1 MLIVLYKSEIVSWT
15 KYGMFHYVLNKTIML
30 RWSLMPQIDPSHIA
44 RCAQLAM
51 ILEVS
56 ATPKPGNIDRDHNY
70 TDTRF
75 EHFLASAV
83 GVYPI
88 LEKAA
93 LSKAGIGRLIY
104 DSVMESSKWQS
115 GGNTHF
121 GAFILLIP
129 LVMAGGRC
137 ENKKCLKEEV
147 SRIVRET
154 TVDDAF
160 EFYRAFSRAGV
171 KVKPVADL
179 DLTDTDSIEKI
190 MTQGLTLFDLMEIS
204 ASYDMIAE
212 EWVNGFE
219 KTFECRVL
227 IQEKIKKY
235 GINDAVVLTF
245 MELLSRNKDTF
256 IRTKFDIMKAEDISM
271 RATSILQKGDM
282 KGIMN
287 DICQFDEELLKEGV
301 NPGSTADIIIAGLFV
316 SLFEGMR
323 F

>member
-1 MLIVLYKSEIVSWT
+1 MA
-15 KYGMFHYVLNKTIML
+15 
-30 RWSLMPQIDPSHIA
+30 QIDPSHIA

-70 TDTRF
+70 IDTRF

-93 LSKAGIGRLIY
+93 NSKAGVGKLIF
-104 DSVMESSKWQS
+104 DSVTESGKWQS

-121 GAFILLIP
+121 GAFLLLIP

-137 ENKKCLKEEV
+137 ENKKRLREAV
-147 SRIVRET
+147 SRIIRET
-154 TVDDAF
+154 TVDDAV
-160 EFYRAFSRAGV
+160 EFYRAFARAGV
-171 KVKPVADL
+171 KVKPVDDL
-179 DLTDTDSIEKI
+179 DLADTDSIEKI
-190 MTQGLTLFDLMEIS
+190 MAQGLTLFDMMDMS
-204 ASYDMIAE
+204 SGYDMIAE

-219 KTFECRVL
+219 KTFQCSAMIR
-227 IQEKIKKY
+227 EKISKY

-245 MELLSRNKDTF
+245 MELLSRNNDTF
-256 IRTKFDIMKAEDISM
+256 IRTKFDIKKAEEVSM
-271 RATSILQKGDM
+271 RAKIILQKGDM
-282 KGIMN
+282 TQIKN

>member
-1 MLIVLYKSEIVSWT
+1 MTHI
-15 KYGMFHYVLNKTIML
+15 N
-30 RWSLMPQIDPSHIA
+30 PSHIA

-83 GVYPI
+83 GVYPV

-93 LSKAGIGRLIY
+93 VSKAGIGKLIY
-104 DSVMESSKWQS
+104 DSIVESRKWQS

-137 ENKKCLKEEV
+137 ENKKCLEEKV
-147 SRIVRET
+147 QKIVRET
-154 TVDDAF
+154 TVDDSV
-160 EFYRAFSRAGV
+160 EFFRAFAGAGV

-179 DLTDTDSIEKI
+179 DLTDTDSIGQIK
-190 MTQGLTLFDLMEIS
+190 TKGLTLYDLMDIS
-204 ASYDMIAE
+204 ASYDMIAD

-219 KTFECRVL
+219 KTFECSFL

-256 IRTKFDIMKAEDISM
+256 IRTKFDIKKAEEVAM
-271 RATSILQKGDM
+271 RAGSILRKGELTRIR
-282 KGIMN
+282 K

>member
-1 MLIVLYKSEIVSWT
+1 MNY
-15 KYGMFHYVLNKTIML
+15 
-30 RWSLMPQIDPSHIA
+30 SHIA

-88 LEKAA
+88 LERAVI
-93 LSKAGIGRLIY
+93 SDSGVGELIHK
-104 DSVMESSKWQS
+104 SVLESGKWQS

-137 ENKKCLKEEV
+137 ENAPCLKEQIQK
-147 SRIVRET
+147 IVRET
-154 TVDDAF
+154 TVDDAV
-160 EFYRAFSRAGV
+160 EFYRAFSESRV
-171 KVKPVADL
+171 KVKPVTDL
-179 DLTDTDSIEKI
+179 DLSDTDSIEKI
-190 MTQGLTLFDLMEIS
+190 KAQGLTLFDMMEIS
-204 ASYDMIAE
+204 GSYDMIAG
-212 EWVNGFE
+212 EWINGFD
-219 KTFECRVL
+219 KTFECSTM
-227 IQEKIKKY
+227 IQDKIRKY

-245 MELLSRNKDTF
+245 MELLSRNNDTF
-256 IRTKFDIMKAEDISM
+256 ISTKFNMKKAEEVSM
-271 RATSILQKGDM
+271 RARNILLKGDM
-282 KGIMN
+282 DRIRN
-287 DICQFDEELLKEGV
+287 EIRQFDEELLNEGI

>member
-1 MLIVLYKSEIVSWT
+1 MT
-15 KYGMFHYVLNKTIML
+15 
-30 RWSLMPQIDPSHIA
+30 QIDPSHIA

-93 LSKAGIGRLIY
+93 ISKAGVGKLIY
-104 DSVMESSKWQS
+104 DSVVESSKWQS

-137 ENKKCLKEEV
+137 ENKECLEKEV
-147 SRIVRET
+147 QKIVRET
-154 TVDDAF
+154 TVEDAV
-160 EFYRAFSRAGV
+160 EFYRAFARAGV

-179 DLTDTDSIEKI
+179 DLKDTDSIEKI
-190 MTQGLTLFDLMEIS
+190 KAQGLTLFDLMDIS

-212 EWVNGFE
+212 EWANGFE
-219 KTFECRVL
+219 KTFECSTL
-227 IQEKIKKY
+227 IQEKIRNY

-256 IRTKFDIMKAEDISM
+256 IRTKFDIKKAGDVSM

-282 KGIMN
+282 TRIKM

>member
-1 MLIVLYKSEIVSWT
+1 MSN
-15 KYGMFHYVLNKTIML
+15 LNIM
-30 RWSLMPQIDPSHIA
+30 ICTDPSHIA

-83 GVYPI
+83 GIYPI

-93 LSKAGIGRLIY
+93 ASESGIGELIHKA
-104 DSVMESSKWQS
+104 VIESGKWQS

-129 LVMAGGRC
+129 LVMAGGGC
-137 ENKKCLKEEV
+137 ENKSCLKEQV
-147 SRIVRET
+147 QKIVRET
-154 TVDDAF
+154 TVDDAV
-160 EFYRAFSRAGV
+160 EFYLAFSKAKV
-171 KVKPVADL
+171 KVKPVDDL
-179 DLTDTDSIEKI
+179 DLSDTDSIEKI
-190 MTQGLTLFDLMEIS
+190 KEEGLTLFDMMEIS
-204 ASYDMIAE
+204 GSYDLIAG

-219 KTFECRVL
+219 KTFECAVL
-227 IQEKIKKY
+227 IQDKIKKY

-256 IRTKFDIMKAEDISM
+256 IVTKFDRKKAEEISM
-271 RATSILQKGDM
+271 RAKNILQNDM
-282 KGIMN
+282 NIIRNEIQK
-287 DICQFDEELLKEGV
+287 FDEELLNEGV

>member
-1 MLIVLYKSEIVSWT
+1 MS
-15 KYGMFHYVLNKTIML
+15 
-30 RWSLMPQIDPSHIA
+30 PSHIA

-51 ILEVS
+51 LLEVS

-93 LSKAGIGRLIY
+93 RSDSGIG
-104 DSVMESSKWQS
+104 SVIREAVNESSRWQS

-129 LVMAGGRC
+129 LVMAAGKC
-137 ENKKCLKEEV
+137 EERSCLKTRVEKV
-147 SRIVRET
+147 VRGT
-154 TVDDAF
+154 TVEDAI
-160 EFYRAFSRAGV
+160 EFYRAFSELKV
-171 KVKPVADL
+171 KVKPVGDL
-179 DLTDTDSIEKI
+179 DLGETSSIKKI
-190 MTQGLTLFDLMEIS
+190 KQQGLTLYNLMEIS
-204 ASYDMIAE
+204 GSYDMIAE
-212 EWVNGFE
+212 EWTEGFK
-219 KTFECRVL
+219 KTFDCASS
-227 IQEKIKKY
+227 IKNKIKKLS
-235 GINDAVVLTF
+235 INDAVVFTF
-245 MELLSRNKDTF
+245 MEILSYNKDTF
-256 IRTKFDIMKAEDISM
+256 IQTKFDIKKADEVSM
-271 RATSILQKGDM
+271 RARAIMQKECKEEIID
-282 KGIMN
+282 KIHT
-287 DICQFDEELLKEGV
+287 FDEELLKDGI

>member
-1 MLIVLYKSEIVSWT
+1 MTS
-15 KYGMFHYVLNKTIML
+15 N
-30 RWSLMPQIDPSHIA
+30 DPSHIA

-51 ILEVS
+51 LLEVS

-93 LSKAGIGRLIY
+93 RSKSGAGALIHEA
-104 DSVMESSKWQS
+104 VAESGKWQK

-129 LVMAGGRC
+129 LVMAAGRC
-137 ENKKCLKEEV
+137 AKITSLQWHARRV
-147 SRIVRET
+147 LRET
-154 TVDDAF
+154 TVEDAV
-160 EFYRAFSRAGV
+160 EFYRAFSEAKV
-171 KVKPVADL
+171 KVKPVNDL
-179 DLTDTDSIEKI
+179 DLGDTASIDKI
-190 MTQGLTLFDLMEIS
+190 KAQGLTLYDLMKIS
-204 ASYDMIAE
+204 CSYDMIAE
-212 EWVNGFE
+212 EWVNGFR
-219 KTFECRVL
+219 KTFDCAGS
-227 IQEKIKKY
+227 IQEMVEEK
-235 GINDAVVLTF
+235 GINDAVVHTF
-245 MELLSRNKDTF
+245 MFNLAFHKDTF
-256 IRTKFDIMKAEDISM
+256 IQTKFDSKKAEEVSKRAKEIFEKSFLEDI
-271 RATSILQKGDM
+271 TD
-282 KGIMN
+282 
-287 DICQFDEELLKEGV
+287 DIKTFDDELLSEGI

>member
-1 MLIVLYKSEIVSWT
+1 MSGERVMPRLVLLFRVNMT
-15 KYGMFHYVLNKTIML
+15 
-30 RWSLMPQIDPSHIA
+30 QIDPSHIA

-56 ATPKPGNIDRDHNY
+56 ATPKPGNIDRNHNY
-70 TDTRF
+70 IDTRF

-93 LSKAGIGRLIY
+93 CSKTGVGEFIHR
-104 DSVMESSKWQS
+104 SVTESGKWQR

-137 ENKKCLKEEV
+137 EDITCLKGQV
-147 SRIVRET
+147 QKIVRET
-154 TVDDAF
+154 TVEDAV
-160 EFYRAFSRAGV
+160 EFYIAFSKSQV
-171 KVKPVADL
+171 KVRPVDDL
-179 DLTDTDSIEKI
+179 DLSDTGSIEKI
-190 MTQGLTLFDLMEIS
+190 KTHGLTLFNLMDIS
-204 ASYDMIAE
+204 GSYDMIAE
-212 EWVNGFE
+212 EWVNGFT
-219 KTFECRVL
+219 KTFECAGL
-227 IQEKIKKY
+227 IQDKIKKY

-256 IRTKFDIMKAEDISM
+256 IRTKFNQKKAEEVSM
-271 RATSILQKGDM
+271 RAKSILQRGDM
-282 KGIMN
+282 DKIR
-287 DICQFDEELLKEGV
+287 DEIRFFDEELLKEGV

>member
-1 MLIVLYKSEIVSWT
+1 MT
-15 KYGMFHYVLNKTIML
+15 
-30 RWSLMPQIDPSHIA
+30 RIDPSHIA

-51 ILEVS
+51 VLEVS

-93 LSKAGIGRLIY
+93 RSKSGVGSFIHEAVI
-104 DSVMESSKWQS
+104 ESSRWQK

-129 LVMAGGRC
+129 LVMAACRC
-137 ENKKCLKEEV
+137 ENKICLKSELKKV
-147 SRIVRET
+147 VKET
-154 TVDDAF
+154 TMDDAV
-160 EFYRAFSRAGV
+160 EFYRVFSEARV
-171 KVKPVADL
+171 KVKPVDDL
-179 DLTDTDSIEKI
+179 SLSDNASINKI
-190 MTQGLTLFDLMEIS
+190 KVKRLTLFNLMEIS
-204 ASYDMIAE
+204 SSYDMIAE
-212 EWVNGFE
+212 EWTDGFK
-219 KTFECRVL
+219 KTFECAAS
-227 IQEKIKKY
+227 IQDKIRKY

-245 MELLSRNKDTF
+245 MDILSNYKDTF
-256 IRTKFDIMKAEDISM
+256 IQTKFDGKKAEEVSM
-271 RATSILQKGDM
+271 RAKEILQRGD
-282 KGIMN
+282 IEEVREE
-287 DICQFDEELLKEGV
+287 IRSFDEDLLKGGI

>member
-1 MLIVLYKSEIVSWT
+1 MT
-15 KYGMFHYVLNKTIML
+15 AAN
-30 RWSLMPQIDPSHIA
+30 PSHIA

-88 LEKAA
+88 LEEAA
-93 LSKAGIGRLIY
+93 RSDSGVGKLICK
-104 DSVMESSKWQS
+104 SVTESGKWQR

-137 ENKKCLKEEV
+137 KTIAELKDHV
-147 SRIVRET
+147 QKIVKET
-154 TVDDAF
+154 TVYDAV
-160 EFYRAFSRAGV
+160 EFYMAFSKAMV
-171 KVKPVADL
+171 KVKPVDDL
-179 DLTDTDSIEKI
+179 DLLDADSIGKI
-190 MTQGLTLFDLMEIS
+190 KKKGLTLFNMMEIS
-204 ASYDMIAE
+204 GSYDMIAG
-212 EWVNGFE
+212 EWVNGFD
-219 KTFECRVL
+219 KTFECSAVIRD
-227 IQEKIKKY
+227 KIRKY

-245 MELLSRNKDTF
+245 MELLSKNPDTF
-256 IRTKFDIMKAEDISM
+256 IRTKFNVGKAEEVTS
-271 RATSILQKGDM
+271 RARNILQKGDM
-282 KGIMN
+282 DGIRN
-287 DICQFDEELLKEGV
+287 DIRKFDEELLSENV